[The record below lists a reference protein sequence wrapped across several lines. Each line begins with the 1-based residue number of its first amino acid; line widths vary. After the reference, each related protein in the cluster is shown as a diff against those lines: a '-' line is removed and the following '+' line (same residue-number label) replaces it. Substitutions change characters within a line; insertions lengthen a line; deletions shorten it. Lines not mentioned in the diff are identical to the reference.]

1 MRVAI
6 IKYNAGN
13 IRSVENALNRI
24 GVSCVISDN
33 IEDIQKADKVILPG
47 VGEASTAM
55 EYLKS
60 KKLDVVL
67 KSLKQPLLGICLGQ
81 QLMCEESEEGRSPD
95 PKGGNT
101 ACLGIFKTTVRLFPP
116 KEIVPQ
122 MGWNGLTQ
130 IKSPLFRG
138 VTENDDVY
146 FIHSYYAERCEDTV
160 AICDYILPFSAALQ
174 KNNFYA
180 TQFHPEK
187 SGEVGEII
195 LKNFLNIPA
204 PL

>member
-1 MRVAI
+1 MIAV

-24 GVSCVISDN
+24 GASCIITDN
-33 IEDIQKADKVILPG
+33 VEEIQKADKVILPG

-60 KKLDVVL
+60 KNLDSVL

-81 QLMCEESEEGRSPD
+81 QLMCEESEEGRKPG

-101 ACLGIFKTTVRLFPP
+101 TCLGIFKTTVKLFPP

-122 MGWNGLTQ
+122 MGWNNLSDLKG
-130 IKSPLFRG
+130 PLYKG

-146 FIHSYYAERCEDTV
+146 FVHSYYAELCEDTT
-160 AICDYILPFSAALQ
+160 AICDYIVPFSAALQ

-180 TQFHPEK
+180 TQYHPEK

-195 LKNFLNIPA
+195 LKNFLNIPT